1 MDVPK
6 DAATVTKL
14 NWEKNNAEK
23 RALQHGRSRVF
34 MLEMPLSSAKRVA
47 GKRPKHTWLYRP
59 RHPHRVKGTGGK
71 RWVIREVQ
79 RDTQIRCTKTDK
91 AHLAHGTASEE
102 AFLDDIDTTI
112 RLLVR
117 NGFRD
122 PRHQAAMLNRIGKRT
137 AINERWD
144 ARVVILF
151 YERMN
156 KLRVSRGLPEIT
168 PKRTQKT
175 FTIIEKIDDYE
186 NIDDY
191 MPGEWGR
198 KRNKLKKRNPTRKK
212 RKLMNDQRCRARK
225 AAQNVV
231 VEHVRKP
238 RKVTT
243 DIEDQRQC
251 P

>member
-1 MDVPK
+1 M
-6 DAATVTKL
+6 TKL
-14 NWEKNNAEK
+14 NWERNNAEK

-47 GKRPKHTWLYRP
+47 GKRPRQAWLYRP

-91 AHLAHGTASEE
+91 VHLAHGTASEE

-117 NGFRD
+117 NGFRN

-144 ARVVILF
+144 ARLVILF

-156 KLRVSRGLPEIT
+156 KLKVSRGLPEIT

-175 FTIIEKIDDYE
+175 FTIVEKIDDYK
-186 NIDDY
+186 
-191 MPGEWGR
+191 PGGWGR
-198 KRNKLKKRNPTRKK
+198 KRNKLKKRNHTRKK
-212 RKLMNDQRCRARK
+212 RKLMNDQRRRGKK
-225 AAQNVV
+225 AAENVV
-231 VEHVRKP
+231 VEHIRKP

-243 DIEDQRQC
+243 DNKDQHQC
-251 P
+251 L